1 MPATTASRSRLQIPS
16 PPQQS
21 ASDPCGR
28 PGAALNPKS
37 MNVAAY
43 ARVSTE
49 TRTLKFSSRRS
60 DSIWLNEDGPSWP
73 HTPMW
78 HRAKENRPAFRRL
91 LADAA
96 RRRFE
101 AVIVQ
106 RFDRAARSVKQ
117 LVATLDHLRR
127 CRVAFVSIKEDVD
140 TSTPAGELILHVM
153 AAIGQFER
161 ALIGDRIRSGLQRA
175 RALGRRIGR
184 PSKGGS
190 REQVRALRQTGLSYR
205 AIGRCLKISTA
216 LAHRMARNAS
226 SEGDEAR
233 LETSHAGFETAS
245 GPSLSEGASHA
256 NRGLLAR

>member
-1 MPATTASRSRLQIPS
+1 
-16 PPQQS
+16 
-21 ASDPCGR
+21 
-28 PGAALNPKS
+28 

-49 TRTLKFSSRRS
+49 TQDLEVQFDEIRQHLAQRGLTLVATYS
-60 DSIWLNEDGPSWP
+60 DVASG
-73 HTPMW
+73 
-78 HRAKENRPAFRRL
+78 AKENRPEFHRL

-96 RRRFE
+96 RRKFE

-140 TSTPAGELILHVM
+140 TSTPAGELIFHVM

-184 PSKGGS
+184 PRKGVS
-190 REQVRALRQTGLSYR
+190 QEQVRALRQTGLSYR
-205 AIGRCLKISTA
+205 AIGRRLNISTA
-216 LAHRMARNAS
+216 LAHRLARDAS
-226 SEGDEAR
+226 SEGKEAR
-233 LETSHAGFETAS
+233 FETSHGGFETTS
-245 GPSLSEGASHA
+245 GPSL
-256 NRGLLAR
+256 RGSVSGQSRPLGRGR